1 MVDRKYTSEE
11 LVTDAVGKKDIVNE
25 LHGELQSNN
34 I

>member
-11 LVTDAVGKKDIVNE
+11 LATDAVGKKDIVNE
-25 LHGELQSNN
+25 LHGESNN